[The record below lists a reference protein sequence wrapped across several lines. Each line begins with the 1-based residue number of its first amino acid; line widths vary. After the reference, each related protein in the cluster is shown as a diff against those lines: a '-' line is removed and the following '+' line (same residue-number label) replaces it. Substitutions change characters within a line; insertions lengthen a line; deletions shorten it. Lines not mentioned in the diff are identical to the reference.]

1 MWTGLI
7 SAQVAY
13 FVAMVTNF
21 LQRSRSTLSSLVQTI
36 LMSLLMLYQNTFRKP
51 TSIKL
56 ALVCCFCKFTL
67 TRSHKYPNVSRVTLK
82 CSFQIKLSPGL
93 AIKYRSQ
100 FCGRGQT
107 QALRL
112 RWAFCWF
119 IWVIIIS
126 NNICL
131 FLRLILN
138 SSSITWKW

>member
-13 FVAMVTNF
+13 FVAMVTHF

-36 LMSLLMLYQNTFRKP
+36 LTSLLMLYQNTFRKP
-51 TSIKL
+51 TSIKH

-67 TRSHKYPNVSRVTLK
+67 TRSHKYSNVSRVTLK

>member
-13 FVAMVTNF
+13 FVAMVTHF
-21 LQRSRSTLSSLVQTI
+21 LQRSQSTLSSLVQTI
-36 LMSLLMLYQNTFRKP
+36 LTSLLMLYQNTFRKP
-51 TSIKL
+51 TSIKH

-100 FCGRGQT
+100 FCVRGQT